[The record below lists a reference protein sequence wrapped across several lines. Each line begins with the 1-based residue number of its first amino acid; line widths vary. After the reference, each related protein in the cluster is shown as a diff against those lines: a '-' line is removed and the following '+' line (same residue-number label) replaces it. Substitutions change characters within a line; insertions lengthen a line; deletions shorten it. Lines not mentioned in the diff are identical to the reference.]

1 MKKCFTLF
9 TVMLITVALW
19 AQNNDYLLKKDFQ
32 SEKKKMSE
40 GIDAAKKI
48 GFDAKK
54 IAAKQMTAF
63 DSLSKLI
70 SANEKD
76 VKQANDS
83 MQKMSAQFK
92 DLDLKINKTS
102 STAQSYLLLAVIV
115 IAILFLLILAW
126 IFYMKSKADEKMLAL
141 TEENLKL
148 DESVKEDIAAIR
160 DEFKKS
166 TDSLS
171 LSLHEYSA
179 NYAAS
184 IERCEE
190 KQQSFAT
197 ELEELVDKV
206 VKQHE
211 SNISKID
218 EKFNDLVSK
227 LTSEQKEHKASHDK
241 LESDLKGIKSLHS
254 KDVEEL
260 KARLSR

>member
-9 TVMLITVALW
+9 AVMLITVALW

-54 IAAKQMTAF
+54 IATKQMTTF

-70 SANEKD
+70 AANEKD

-92 DLDLKINKTS
+92 NLDLKINKTS

-115 IAILFLLILAW
+115 IAILFLLLLAF
-126 IFYMKSKADEKMLAL
+126 IFFLKSKADEKVLEL
-141 TEENLKL
+141 SEENIKL
-148 DESVKEDIAAIR
+148 DESVKQDLAAIR
-160 DEFKKS
+160 EEFKKS
-166 TDSLS
+166 TEALS
-171 LSLHEYSA
+171 LSMHEYSA
-179 NYAAS
+179 NFSAS

-190 KQQSFAT
+190 KQQSFAA
-197 ELEELVDKV
+197 ELKELVDKA
-206 VKQHE
+206 VKQNE
-211 SNISKID
+211 LNISKID

-227 LTSEQKEHKASHDK
+227 LTAEQKEHKASHDK
-241 LESDLKGIKSLHS
+241 LESDLKGIKSLHI
-254 KDVEEL
+254 KDIEEL
-260 KARLSR
+260 KARR

>member
-19 AQNNDYLLKKDFQ
+19 AQNTDYLLKKDFQ

-54 IAAKQMTAF
+54 IATKQMTAF

-70 SANEKD
+70 AANEQN

-83 MQKMSAQFK
+83 MVKMSAQFK
-92 DLDLKINKTS
+92 DLDLKISKTS
-102 STAQSYLLLAVIV
+102 SNAQSYLLLAVII
-115 IAILFLLILAW
+115 IAILFLLLLAL
-126 IFYMKSKADEKMLAL
+126 IFYLKSKADEKILEL
-141 TEENLKL
+141 TEENMQL
-148 DESVKEDIAAIR
+148 DESVKQDIAAIR
-160 DEFKKS
+160 EEFKKS
-166 TDSLS
+166 TDALS
-171 LSLHEYSA
+171 LSMHEFSA
-179 NYAAS
+179 NFAAS

-197 ELEELVDKV
+197 EFEVLVNKVAKEHEL
-206 VKQHE
+206 
-211 SNISKID
+211 NISKID
-218 EKFNDLVSK
+218 EKFNDLISK
-227 LTSEQKEHKASHDK
+227 LKTEQTEHKASHDK
-241 LESDLKGIKSLHS
+241 LESDLKGIKSIHI

-260 KARLSR
+260 KAKMSR